1 MFRKM
6 LVANDGSRGGEAA
19 LAAALKLAKRLDI
32 GLTMICVEDLPRFPA
47 SIDEVAEAQTDAA
60 SVFDKVVASAKAK
73 AQAEGAPFEAQIVA
87 GHPVSSIVEF
97 VQRGGY
103 DLLVVGYMGHSALY
117 NRIIGGTTDRLV
129 ELAPCKVL
137 VVK

>member
-6 LVANDGSRGGEAA
+6 LVANDGSKGGQAA
-19 LAAALKLAKRLDI
+19 LAAALDLAKRLDL

-47 SIDEVAEAQTDAA
+47 SIDEVAEAQSDAA

-73 AQAEGAPFEAQIVA
+73 AEAEGVAFESQVVA

-117 NRIIGGTTDRLV
+117 NRVIGSTTDRLV

>member
-1 MFRKM
+1 MIRKM
-6 LVANDGSRGGEAA
+6 LIANDGSKGGQAA
-19 LAAALKLAKRLDI
+19 LAAALDLAKRLDV
-32 GLTMICVEDLPRFPA
+32 GLTMICVEELPRFPT
-47 SIDEVAEAQTDAA
+47 SIDEVDEAEREAGG
-60 SVFDKVVASAKAK
+60 VFDKVVAAAKAK

-87 GHPVSSIVEF
+87 GHPVPSIVEF

-117 NRIIGGTTDRLV
+117 NRIIGSTTDRLV

>member
-1 MFRKM
+1 MIRKM
-6 LVANDGSRGGEAA
+6 LIANDGSKGGQAA
-19 LAAALKLAKRLDI
+19 LAAALDLAKRLDV
-32 GLTMICVEDLPRFPA
+32 GLTMICVEELPRFPA

-60 SVFDKVVASAKAK
+60 GVFDKVVASAKAL
-73 AQAEGAPFEAQIVA
+73 AETHGVAFEPQIVA

-97 VQRGGY
+97 VQRGGF

-117 NRIIGGTTDRLV
+117 NRIIGSTTDRLV

>member
-6 LVANDGSRGGEAA
+6 LVANDGSKGGQSA
-19 LAAALKLAKRLDI
+19 LAAALDLAKRLDL

-60 SVFDKVVASAKAK
+60 GVFDKVVASAKAL
-73 AQAEGAPFEAQIVA
+73 AETHGVAFEPQIVA

-117 NRIIGGTTDRLV
+117 NRIIGSTTDRLV

>member
-103 DLLVVGYMGHSALY
+103 DLLVV
-117 NRIIGGTTDRLV
+117 
-129 ELAPCKVL
+129 
-137 VVK
+137 

>member
-6 LVANDGSRGGEAA
+6 LVADDGSRGGEAA
-19 LAAALKLAKRLDI
+19 LVAALALAKRLEI
-32 GLTMICVEDLPRFPA
+32 GLTMICVEETPRFPA
-47 SIDEVAEAQTDAA
+47 SIDEVAEAQADAA
-60 SVFDKVVASAKAK
+60 GLFDKVVAAATKLA
-73 AQAEGAPFEAQIVA
+73 EAQGVA
-87 GHPVSSIVEF
+87 FESRVVVGHPVSCIVEF

-117 NRIIGGTTDRLV
+117 NRIIGSTTDRLV